1 MLLSARVVGRH
12 VQSEWGNVSM
22 TLGSTMRSTK
32 GGVAGLI
39 ALVLV
44 AVGAIAS
51 PASAATTVLAKDSF
65 SRTAQAGWAGADVGG
80 NWTSPNS
87 QPPLSVSNGKG
98 RMDLRPG
105 STSVAELSMPRS
117 ATRDVVVDVAAD
129 RAATGGGQYFSVV
142 GRGDSSTGYRLIAR
156 VRPTGAVEVSLRR
169 TVGGSVTVLAATT
182 IKGLV
187 SSGASPQLRMRMSVG
202 GSGPTRLQAKV
213 WRAGQAEPSTWALSA
228 EDASTAVPASGGL
241 GLLAYLSSGAT
252 NAPVQFQFDNFEV
265 TTPAMAS
272 VATPSVSKP
281 DAASTGVPD
290 GVSLKVLS
298 PANRP
303 YAKDTIYSDGSA
315 LVINTPNA
323 VYDGWQFDMF
333 VEVRAPG
340 VKITRSLFRG
350 AAKTTYSRGLLLIDG
365 DAADSRPSSAVV
377 EDSTLIPRA
386 ASNLLDGVRGSNVT
400 LRRVEIAET
409 GRVTVY
415 GSKARTDPYAGNVA
429 IEGSW
434 IHDLRH
440 YNDSSHADGTHND
453 GVQVIGGRNIRIT
466 GSRIDGTIH
475 NAGIMITNGR
485 NNVANV
491 AVTNSWLASGACT
504 INVSDKSAS
513 AITGLSI
520 VGNTFT
526 RGSTRISDCAM
537 IVTDATRTIATASHN
552 AWHNGSTPAPAMGN
566 GG

>member
-1 MLLSARVVGRH
+1 
-12 VQSEWGNVSM
+12 M
-22 TLGSTMRSTK
+22 TLGSTMPSIR
-32 GGVAGLI
+32 GGLAGLI
-39 ALVLV
+39 ALTLV
-44 AVGAIAS
+44 GVGAITA
-51 PASAATTVLAKDSF
+51 PVSAASTVLAKDSF
-65 SRTAQAGWAGADVGG
+65 SRIAQSGWAGADVGG
-80 NWTSPNS
+80 NWTSPTS
-87 QPPLSVSNGKG
+87 EAALSVSNGRG
-98 RMDLRPG
+98 QMDLRPG
-105 STSVAELSMPRS
+105 STSATELSMPPS
-117 ATRDVVVDVAAD
+117 TTRDVVVDVAAD

-156 VRPTGAVEVSLRR
+156 VQPTGAVEVSLRR
-169 TVGGSVTVLAATT
+169 TVKGSVTVLAATT
-182 IKGLV
+182 FTGLV
-187 SSGASPQLRMRMSVG
+187 QSGASPKLRMRMAVDG
-202 GSGPTRLQAKV
+202 AGPTTLQAKV
-213 WRAGQAEPSTWALSA
+213 WRAGQAEPTAWAISA
-228 EDASTAVPASGGL
+228 KDASTAVPTSGGL
-241 GLLAYLSSGAT
+241 GLVAYLSSGAT

-265 TTPAMAS
+265 TTSPTASAPAPD
-272 VATPSVSKP
+272 VAPPSVSKP

-298 PANRP
+298 SANRP

-340 VKITRSLFRG
+340 VKITRSFFRG
-350 AAKTTYSRGLLLIDG
+350 AAKTTYSRGLLLIHG
-365 DAADSRPSSAVV
+365 DAVANGPSSAVV
-377 EDSTLIPRA
+377 EDSTFIPRA
-386 ASNLLDGVRGSNVT
+386 PSNLLDGVRGSNVT
-400 LRRVEIAET
+400 LRRVEIT
-409 GRVTVY
+409 GTVDGVTVY
-415 GSKARTDPYAGNVA
+415 GTSSRTDPYAGNVT

-485 NNVANV
+485 NNVSNV
-491 AVTNSWLASGACT
+491 AIANNWAAGGACT

-513 AITGLSI
+513 AITGLSL

-526 RGSTRISDCAM
+526 RGTTRISDCAM
-537 IVTDATRTIATASHN
+537 IVTNATRAIATESSN
-552 AWHNGSTPAPAMGN
+552 TWHNGSTPAPTMSN